1 MCQFYRNQL
10 AYPSIKTG
18 YWYDSIIMGNTCMYL
33 FALTYLS
40 YAARISAPKRAG
52 FESTIQ
58 TIESTDLSFAQF
70 VQLYIISTVCCIINS
85 KSSAEQQNI
94 CFFFFFELLRRTTV
108 AHSLSFQNSICLYPA
123 GKRKELGLLDS
134 KGFSWEIKSWHTSN
148 THLLALT
155 SGFYVNKTKKEY
167 YGGWGR
173 VLRLKLTEQYA
184 DSSPYVLNSPPETER
199 TATESIWFP
208 HSRIKPSTCM
218 WFNFILSS
226 SISQKACLIYLTAT
240 KWSGQSPALR
250 LSLWHVNGQPHHRR
264 CDRGG
269 KCEVYRASPPCRSTN
284 IST

>member
-94 CFFFFFELLRRTTV
+94 CFFFFELLRRTTV

-148 THLLALT
+148 THVLALT
-155 SGFYVNKTKKEY
+155 SGFYVNKTKKSTMGDGAECC
-167 YGGWGR
+167 
-173 VLRLKLTEQYA
+173 
-184 DSSPYVLNSPPETER
+184 DSSSQNNMLIPAHMYWILPQKLKEQPLSPSGSH
-199 TATESIWFP
+199 TAE
-208 HSRIKPSTCM
+208 
-218 WFNFILSS
+218 
-226 SISQKACLIYLTAT
+226 
-240 KWSGQSPALR
+240 
-250 LSLWHVNGQPHHRR
+250 
-264 CDRGG
+264 
-269 KCEVYRASPPCRSTN
+269 
-284 IST
+284 